1 MLAAGLLACRGREQP
16 GVARQIVI
24 GQITSA
30 VTLDPHGHDQAQTSI
45 TLSHFYESLVTFGS
59 EMELK
64 PLLAQRWESPSEA
77 VWRFHLRRG
86 IRFHDGRPFG
96 AEDVAASL
104 RRASRPESHLRHYV
118 QAIRDVRVIDDATL
132 EVATRHPA
140 PVLLNKLVFVPIV
153 PRDTGPE
160 PITRPVGTGPY
171 RFVAGQPG
179 GKVVGQR
186 FPDYWGASPAF
197 EQVTMLPIPDPRERA
212 TAVAAGRADIVS
224 QFPSQYWEEGL
235 RQANVRLVS
244 RQGLS
249 AVLLGF
255 SQRPG
260 SPFADPR
267 LRQVVALAL
276 DRDRIVRDALQR
288 LGAPLDQIV
297 PPSVVG
303 YASGLPLV
311 RHDPD
316 AARTLLKQLRLPALP
331 IELLVADAH
340 QEVGTEVA
348 LQLQELGLPVRPVVL
363 PQKEFYERW
372 SHEEFPLSVFGWS
385 STTGDASGSYE
396 PLLHSPIE
404 GFGRFNRFAYSNPRL
419 DQLIE
424 LSDQAQNPEDRRKPL
439 SAAARIVQEE
449 RPILPLAL
457 RYDLYAGRKDLDWRP
472 RLDRRIRAFEVRPIQ
487 KSPAR

>member
-1 MLAAGLLACRGREQP
+1 VLAAGLLGCRSAEQP
-16 GVARQIVI
+16 TARHIVI

-64 PLLAQRWESPSEA
+64 PLLAQRWESPSET

-86 IRFHDGRPFG
+86 VRFHDGRPFG
-96 AEDVAASL
+96 AEDAAASL
-104 RRASRPESHLRHYV
+104 RRAGRPDSHLRYYI
-118 QAIRDVRVIDDATL
+118 QTIQDVRVIDDATL
-132 EVATRHPA
+132 EVVTRHPA

-153 PRDTGPE
+153 PRDTGAD

-171 RFVAGQPG
+171 RFVGGRPG
-179 GKVVGQR
+179 ASIVGQR

-197 EQVTMLPIPDPRERA
+197 EQVTLLPIPDARDRA

-235 RQANVRLVS
+235 RQSNVKLVS

-249 AVLLGF
+249 TVLLGF
-255 SQRPG
+255 SLRAG

-267 LRQVVALAL
+267 LRQVVALAI

-288 LGAPLDQIV
+288 LGTPLDQIV
-297 PPSVVG
+297 PPSVAG
-303 YASGLPLV
+303 YSSGLPLF
-311 RHDPD
+311 RHDLD
-316 AARTLLKQLRLPALP
+316 AARALLKQLHLPDRP

-340 QEVGTEVA
+340 QEVGLEVA
-348 LQLQELGLPVRPVVL
+348 LQLQELGLAVVPTTL

-372 SHEEFPLSVFGWS
+372 SREEFPLSVIGWS
-385 STTGDASGSYE
+385 TTTGDASGSYE
-396 PLLHSPIE
+396 PLLHSPVE

-424 LSDQAQNPEDRRKPL
+424 LSDQAQNPEDRREPL
-439 SAAARIVQEE
+439 TAAARIVQEDL
-449 RPILPLAL
+449 PILPLAL

-472 RLDRRIRAFEVRPIQ
+472 RLDRRIRAFEVRPVQ
-487 KSPAR
+487 NPAER